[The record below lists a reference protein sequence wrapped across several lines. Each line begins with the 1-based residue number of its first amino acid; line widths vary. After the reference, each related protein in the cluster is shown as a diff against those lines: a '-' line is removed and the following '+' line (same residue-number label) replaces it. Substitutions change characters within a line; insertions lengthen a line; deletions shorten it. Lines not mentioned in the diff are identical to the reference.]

1 MSEKEPRIEIKK
13 GQSKEKQLEVYKVRE
28 GEVVFDVDI
37 EKETIW
43 ATQEQISKLFDI
55 DRTVIGRHL
64 RNIFRDGELEEE
76 RVCAKN
82 AHTATDGK
90 TYLTKF
96 YFGWLS
102 S

>member
-1 MSEKEPRIEIKK
+1 MSEKQIENQEIA
-13 GQSKEKQLEVYKVRE
+13 EKQIEVYKIRE
-28 GEVVFDVDI
+28 GEVIFDVDI

-43 ATQEQISKLFDI
+43 ATQEQISKLFDV

-82 AHTATDGK
+82 AHTAAEKGDG
-90 TYLTKF
+90 F
-96 YFGWLS
+96 
-102 S
+102 